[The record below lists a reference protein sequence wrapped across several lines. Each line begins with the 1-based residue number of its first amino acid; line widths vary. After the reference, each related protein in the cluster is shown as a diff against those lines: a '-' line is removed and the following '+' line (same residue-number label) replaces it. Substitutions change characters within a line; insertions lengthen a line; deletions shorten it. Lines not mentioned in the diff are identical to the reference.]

1 MASRE
6 LYSPNYDSDGNV
18 KPSIPELANAIENAR
33 LDAKGSSQKSRAARD
48 DALTARDEALGAAN
62 DLGTLGGVDG
72 TAESKVDANTIRE
85 ADGTDVEAPG
95 HSGEIWYVVGET
107 AYYKSNG
114 TDWIKTGP
122 DLSDA
127 DRLTKGSLPKQTIPQ
142 SALDAGHIVAT
153 VEGAEAEVVRRGTF
167 SDDES
172 AIDDAITYAATS
184 GAANTGVVRLPPSA
198 VPYDES
204 VVSFDPSVRMEVQG
218 YPVGVHS
225 AAAYGA
231 VGDGNA
237 DDYAALQAAF
247 DGANALGEA
256 AHLPEGTYRKTG
268 KLLLGTGAKGLIGEG
283 EEASRIV
290 EADPSNTIMGDLG
303 SNTTLRD
310 FAISHDISSNSD
322 YNSGRGLY
330 INSGGTPID
339 QDVPHTNIHV
349 RRVTFED
356 MSSQAIAAYGG
367 LSFSSFTNVTVR
379 RAGRAGIV
387 TNTARYCIF
396 SDCFIGKTGDDG
408 IAINVTSIGNV
419 VANNVFKRAG
429 GFLPNDTVTP
439 NAAGV
444 KVHGQGNVVT
454 DNTFVNCFQAIHL
467 KESAGVSSQ
476 ANSFTSAT
484 QNVISDNLIRGL
496 APRNQTEQAAIYL
509 NSAGEVELKDNVVY
523 AVHENG
529 NIQARPLVVESC
541 SDLSL
546 SGNRWYGR
554 GIRLNLGNSPKSN
567 VKIHDDTFVTLSDST
582 DYWSSNKSIDIPSS
596 GAVTIT
602 NCRFLGSQN
611 LCVNGGDGCDV
622 HLDQLH
628 VFPSQAEVAYLG
640 SDLAS
645 GDTITGLPLDVN
657 LKKAR
662 NSGLAVNLSDGQ
674 RITLW
679 DTVNEVRETVTVD
692 GAQSAGNQKSSIS
705 ISSHTLSN
713 SFADKHTAIVLE
725 RDSSGKYAFLS
736 STNASTLKSL
746 YLGRLLAREGT
757 VDVRRTLYTS
767 GYSVTED
774 RHADVMGAPSSQPS
788 LQGVEDGSWRAW
800 IDEAN
805 SELVFEV
812 KDTSGATLS
821 GTVSLS

>member
-1 MASRE
+1 MATRN
-6 LYSPNYDSDGNV
+6 LYSPNYDSQGNP

-33 LDAKGSSQKSRAARD
+33 LDAEGSSQKSRAARD

-85 ADGTDVEAPG
+85 ADGTDVEAPD

-153 VEGAEAEVVRRGTF
+153 AEGAEAKVVKRAEF
-167 SDDES
+167 SGVES

-204 VVSFDPSVRMEVQG
+204 VVYFDPYVRMEVQG

-225 AAAYGA
+225 GVAYGA
-231 VGDGNA
+231 DIS
-237 DDYAALQAAF
+237 AANNYGAFQAAF
-247 DGANALGEA
+247 DGADAREEW
-256 AHLPEGTYRKTG
+256 AHLPEGTFRKTG
-268 KLLLGTGAKGLIGEG
+268 VLSLGTGTKGLIGEG

-290 EADPSNTIMGDLG
+290 ETDPSNHIINDVG
-303 SNTTLRD
+303 SNITLRD
-310 FAISHDISSNSD
+310 FGISHDISSNSD
-322 YNSGRGLY
+322 YSKGRGLF
-330 INSGGTPID
+330 INSGGTPIN

-356 MSSQAIAAYGG
+356 VSSQAIAAFAG
-367 LSFSSFTNVTVR
+367 LSFSSFTNVTIR

-387 TNTARYCIF
+387 SNAARYCVF
-396 SDCFIGKTGDDG
+396 SDCFFGKTGDDAV
-408 IAINVTSIGNV
+408 AINVTSIGNV

-444 KVHGQGNVVT
+444 KVHGQGNVIN
-454 DNTFVNCFQAIHL
+454 DNTFVNCFQAIQL
-467 KESAGVSSQ
+467 KESAGVNDQ
-476 ANSFTSAT
+476 PNHFTAAT

-496 APRNQTEQAAIYL
+496 VPRNRTEQSAILL
-509 NSAGEVELKDNVVY
+509 NSSGEVELKDNVVY

-529 NIQARPLVVESC
+529 NVQKRALVVEAC

-546 SGNRWYGR
+546 SGNRWYGA
-554 GIRLNLGNSPKSN
+554 GIRLDKGGTPKSN
-567 VKIHDDTFVTLSDST
+567 IKIHDDTFVTLSDST
-582 DYWSSNKSIDIPSS
+582 DYWSSNYSIGLAGA
-596 GAVTIT
+596 GAVTVT

-611 LCVNGGDGCDV
+611 LCLSGGDGCDV

-640 SDLAS
+640 SDLTS
-645 GDTITGLPLDVN
+645 GDTITGLPLAVN
-657 LKKAR
+657 LEKAR

-679 DTVNEVRETVTVD
+679 DTMNEVRETVTVD
-692 GAQSAGNQKSSIS
+692 GAQSAGNEKSSIA

-713 SFADKHTAIVLE
+713 SFVAENTAIVLE
-725 RDSSGKYAFLS
+725 RDASNNYAFLGS
-736 STNASTLKSL
+736 SNATTLKAL
-746 YLGRLLAREGT
+746 YLGRLHAREET
-757 VDVRRTLYTS
+757 VSFDRQKYGS

-774 RHADVMGAPSSQPS
+774 RHADVMGAPNSQPA
-788 LQGVEDGSWRAW
+788 LQGIEDGSWRAW

-805 SELVFEV
+805 DNLVFEV
-812 KDTSGATLS
+812 KDSSGATLS
-821 GTVSLS
+821 GTVSLT